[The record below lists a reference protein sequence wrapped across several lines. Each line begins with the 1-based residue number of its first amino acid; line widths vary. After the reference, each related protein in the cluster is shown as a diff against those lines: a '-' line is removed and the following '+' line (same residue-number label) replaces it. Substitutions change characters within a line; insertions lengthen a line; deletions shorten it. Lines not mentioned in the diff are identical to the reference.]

1 MIPKLIHFMW
11 LDKTNPYTR
20 DYPEKYRENVEKW
33 TELNRDW
40 TVIMWNMED
49 IQREFPEWMEVLD
62 SIPIWISKCDF
73 ARFLVLYKMGGVY
86 IDLDFIPKRPF
97 DDYVTNRDL
106 LLLFEP
112 KEHMEQLG
120 EGLLYNGIVGS
131 EENHPFILGWIHKMA
146 EDAPRN
152 DKVYNVVKVT
162 GPTGFFNY
170 WRNTGIPVEE
180 VDTCLF
186 CPVTKRLVS
195 SPYITYIPD
204 RCTPYP
210 PYCIT
215 KWSEGTFWNVT
226 DGDKLLYVLLIL
238 PVFLILLYT
247 LYKKLA

>member
-11 LDKTNPYTR
+11 LDKNDPYTR
-20 DYPEKYRENVEKW
+20 GYPDKYRENVEKW
-33 TELNRDW
+33 ALLNKDW
-40 TVIMWNMED
+40 KVFMWNMED

-73 ARFLVLYKMGGVY
+73 ARFLVLHKMGGVY

-120 EGLLYNGIVGS
+120 EGLLYNGLVGC
-131 EENHPFILGWIHKMA
+131 EENHPFIQGWIHKMA
-146 EDAPRN
+146 KDAPGN

-170 WRNTGIPVEE
+170 WIDTGIPVEE

-195 SPYITYIPD
+195 SPYITYIPE
-204 RCTPYP
+204 RCAPYP

-226 DGDKLLYVLLIL
+226 DGDKLLYALVFL